1 VTGPAAGATRGSER
15 GSGIAGD
22 LAQDGKFVAQ
32 SRNDPASPTK
42 RLSSGF
48 LDSAGQGADVVKKS
62 RDEAHRDDWAQTLST
77 TPLLDA
83 PLESD
88 GCVIRWFKNTDPDIA
103 QPALEDHYVVL
114 HLGGPKRVRR
124 ALGGPTLISDMAA
137 DAISVI
143 PAGAAYDWSTEGPI
157 EYAHVYIPPERLS
170 RAAESIFDR
179 DGGQVRLR
187 SEVGQHDP
195 LLATLFHTLIET
207 AQSGRR
213 DGLFL
218 DVMTEAFLAQLLRG
232 HGNLDEGVRRRQLA
246 LAPRRLSDVTDY
258 VDLHLAEDITLDS
271 LAAIGRL
278 SRFHFTRAFARATG
292 KTPHAFV
299 MGRRLEQAKRMLRDT
314 DLAISDIA
322 RACGFSGAS
331 HLSNRFVEAEGVRPG
346 AFRQA
351 R

>member
-1 VTGPAAGATRGSER
+1 VTGAAVRPARSFPPA
-15 GSGIAGD
+15 SGLVDDPARNEKIVGR
-22 LAQDGKFVAQ
+22 
-32 SRNDPASPTK
+32 SRNGPANQTK
-42 RLSSGF
+42 TPSSGF
-48 LDSAGQGADVVKKS
+48 LDSPGKSADVDKKS
-62 RDEAHRDDWAQTLST
+62 GDESHRDVWAQTLST

-88 GCVIRWFKNTDPDIA
+88 GCVIRWFKNTDPDVA
-103 QPALEDHYVVL
+103 QPPLEDHYVVL

-124 ALGGPTLISDMAA
+124 ASNGPTLITDMAT
-137 DAISVI
+137 DAISII

-157 EYAHVYIPPERLS
+157 EYAHVYIPPERLA

-179 DGGQVRLR
+179 DGAQVRLR
-187 SEVGQHDP
+187 SEVGRHDP
-195 LLATLFHTLIET
+195 LLATLFHALIGT

-246 LAPRRLSDVTDY
+246 LAPKRLSDVTDY
-258 VDLHLAEDITLDS
+258 VDLHMGEDITLDS
-271 LAAIGRL
+271 LAAIARL
-278 SRFHFTRAFARATG
+278 SRFHFSRAFARATG

-322 RACGFSGAS
+322 KACGFSGAS
-331 HLSNRFVEAEGVRPG
+331 HLSNRFVEAEGVRPS

>member
-1 VTGPAAGATRGSER
+1 MTGAAVRPARSFPPASGLVDDPARNEKIVGRSRNGPAN
-15 GSGIAGD
+15 
-22 LAQDGKFVAQ
+22 Q
-32 SRNDPASPTK
+32 TK
-42 RLSSGF
+42 TPSSGF
-48 LDSAGQGADVVKKS
+48 LDSPGKSADVDKKS
-62 RDEAHRDDWAQTLST
+62 GDESHRDVWAQTLST

-83 PLESD
+83 P
-88 GCVIRWFKNTDPDIA
+88 
-103 QPALEDHYVVL
+103 LEDHYVVL

-124 ALGGPTLISDMAA
+124 ASNGPTLITDMAT
-137 DAISVI
+137 DAISII

-157 EYAHVYIPPERLS
+157 EYAHVYIPPERLA

-179 DGGQVRLR
+179 DGAQVRLR
-187 SEVGQHDP
+187 SEVGRHDP
-195 LLATLFHTLIET
+195 LLATLFHALIGT

-246 LAPRRLSDVTDY
+246 LAPKRLSDVTDY

-271 LAAIGRL
+271 LAAIARL
-278 SRFHFTRAFARATG
+278 SRFHFSRAFARATG

-322 RACGFSGAS
+322 KACGFSGAS
-331 HLSNRFVEAEGVRPG
+331 HLSNRFVEAEGVRPS